1 MINLFFITLIIV
13 FIIDISG
20 IIPNIKGVISLYL
33 TKGKIRKVDY
43 SLKPFDC
50 SLCMTF
56 WVGLIYTLVLHPTLG
71 YICYVCMLSLFTE
84 VFKNLLYLIKDVI
97 NEVINKIYKKL

>member
-33 TKGKIRKVDY
+33 TKGKIKKVDY
-43 SLKPFDC
+43 PLKPFDC

-56 WVGLIYTLVLHPTLG
+56 WVGLIYTLIFHPTLG